1 MKMPLNDARIRA
13 AKPGE
18 KRYKLA
24 DGGGLYLVVE
34 PNGSKLWRY
43 KYRIDGRENV
53 FSIGAYPAVSILAAR
68 REHLVGRERA
78 TSGEHP
84 AKLKRKARAAQWFA
98 SANTFKALR
107 KSGTRARPLPK
118 VGLNLAVSAPS
129 NWRQRNSPPFA
140 ICADITAKKVFRWTG

>member
-1 MKMPLNDARIRA
+1 MPLNDARIRA
-13 AKPGE
+13 AKPDE

-68 REHLVGRERA
+68 REHLAGRERV
-78 TSGEHP
+78 TSDEHP
-84 AKLKRKARAAQWFA
+84 AKLKREARAAQRFA
-98 SANTFKALR
+98 SANIFKALAEEWCASKVAA
-107 KSGTRARPLPK
+107 KSWT
-118 VGLNLAVSAPS
+118 VSAPS

-140 ICADITAKKVFRWTG
+140 ICTDIAAKKGV